1 MAMSRD
7 VNVAT
12 ATASTTQT
20 QAGGTILNADY
31 TVATV
36 ANASDAF
43 TIPANLP
50 KGTIFYVVGGAS
62 AGLIFPPVGG
72 AINGGTADASKP
84 LDASVVTMITVTVSG
99 AASTYRANKLAALS
113 A

>member
-7 VNVAT
+7 ITVAA

-20 QAGGTILNADY
+20 LAGGTVLNADF

-36 ANASDAF
+36 ANSGDAF

-50 KGTIFYVVGGAS
+50 KGTIFFIVGGAS
-62 AGLIFPPVGG
+62 AGVVFPPTGG
-72 AINGGTADASKP
+72 SINGGTVNASKP
-84 LDASVVTMITVTVSG
+84 LDASVVQMYVVTASG
-99 AASTYRANKLAALS
+99 SASTYRANKLAALS

>member
-7 VNVAT
+7 ISVAA

-20 QAGGTILNADY
+20 LAGGTVLNADF

-36 ANASDAF
+36 ANSGDAF

-50 KGTIFYVVGGAS
+50 KGTIFFVVGGAN
-62 AGLIFPPVGG
+62 AGVIFPPTGG
-72 AINGGTADASKP
+72 SINGGTASASKP
-84 LDASVVTMITVTVSG
+84 LDASVVTMFVVTASG
-99 AASTYRANKLAALS
+99 TSSTYRANKLAALS

>member
-1 MAMSRD
+1 MPMSRSL
-7 VNVAT
+7 NVAT

-20 QAGGTILNADY
+20 QVGGTVLNADF

-36 ANASDAF
+36 ANSGDAF

-50 KGTIFYVVGGAS
+50 KGTIFYVVGGAN
-62 AGLIFPPVGG
+62 AGVIFPPSGG
-72 AINGGTADASKP
+72 SINGGTVDASKP
-84 LDASVVTMITVTVSG
+84 LDASVVTMITVTASG
-99 AASTYRANKLAALS
+99 SSSTYRANKLAALS

>member
-7 VNVAT
+7 MSVAA

-20 QAGGTILNADY
+20 QNGGTVLNADF

-50 KGTIFYVVGGAS
+50 KGTVFFVVGGAN
-62 AGLIFPPVGG
+62 AGQVFPPTGG
-72 AINGGTADASKP
+72 AINGGAVNASKP
-84 LDASVVTMITVTVSG
+84 LDASVVHMYVVTASG
-99 AASTYRANKLAALS
+99 SSSTYRCNKLAALS

>member
-7 VNVAT
+7 MKVQA

-20 QAGGTILNADY
+20 QVGGTILNGDY
-31 TVATV
+31 VVATV

-50 KGTIFYVVGGAS
+50 TGTIFFIVGGAN
-62 AGLIFPPVGG
+62 AGLIYPPTGG
-72 AINGGTADASKP
+72 AINGGTANASKP
-84 LDASVVTMITVTVSG
+84 LDASVVHMVCVTAGGS
-99 AASTYRANKLAALS
+99 ASTYRINKLAALS